1 MSTGFEVRSPRAD
14 EAAAIAGVHVA
25 GWRETYGALLPSGY
39 LDAAHE
45 RMRLDMWTRILDR
58 ADPLHRV
65 RVGAD
70 AAGRMIGFG
79 MSGASLPD
87 AFGEPPRERQLYTLY
102 VLAEAHGTGV
112 GQALLDVILGPAPAL
127 LWVAQEN
134 PPRDRVLPAQRL
146 RLRRDHA
153 HRPRAAGAR
162 RGAHGA
168 VTPVSSPDR
177 PGTP

>member
-1 MSTGFEVRSPRAD
+1 
-14 EAAAIAGVHVA
+14 
-25 GWRETYGALLPSGY
+25 
-39 LDAAHE
+39 
-45 RMRLDMWTRILDR
+45 MR
-58 ADPLHRV
+58 HRV
-65 RVGAD
+65 RVCAD

-134 PPRDRVLPAQRL
+134 PRAIAFYRRNGFGFDGTTLTDPALPAL
-146 RLRRDHA
+146 VE
-153 HRPRAAGAR
+153 AR
-162 RGAHGA
+162 MVR
-168 VTPVSSPDR
+168 
-177 PGTP
+177 